1 MWQFDNQTVPSLKVP
16 PPGPK
21 AKAFLERDSKV
32 VSPSYTRG
40 YPLVVARGSGC
51 VIEDVDGNLYLDC
64 TAGIAVTATGHCHPD
79 VVAAITDQA
88 GKLIHM
94 SGTDFYYEPQ
104 IMLAERLAALA
115 PGPSPKKVFFTNSG
129 TESIEAA
136 LKLARHHTGRPN
148 AIAFFGSFHGR
159 TYGSMSLSASKLVH
173 RKRFGPLLPHIHHA
187 NYPRGCQA
195 CTSPTDCDH
204 IKQIEQ
210 TIFKRTASPDEV
222 AAIFVEPV
230 QGEGGYYPA
239 PAPFLQGLRKL
250 CDQHG
255 IMMVADEI
263 QCGMGRTGKLFAL
276 EHAGV
281 QADITC
287 LAKGIA
293 SGLPLGAIV
302 AKSSV
307 MNWPSGSHAST
318 FGGNPVACRAAL
330 TTLDLLQK
338 EYLANT
344 NARGEELRA
353 GLRQLCSKYPATLSG
368 VRGLGLMVA
377 VDVMKDGQH
386 CLELRNKIEDN
397 CFEAGLLVLGCGDSG
412 IRLCP
417 PLCITAEQIK
427 TTLRIL
433 DEVIGK
439 LLK

>member
-1 MWQFDNQTVPSLKVP
+1 MWLFDHQTVPSFKTP
-16 PPGPK
+16 QPGPK
-21 AKAFLERDSKV
+21 AKSFLERDSKV

-64 TAGIAVTATGHCHPD
+64 TAGIAVTATGHCHPE
-79 VVAAITDQA
+79 VVKAITDQV

-94 SGTDFYYEPQ
+94 SGTDFYYELQ

-115 PGPSPKKVFFTNSG
+115 PGSSPKKVFFTNSG

-148 AIAFFGSFHGR
+148 VIAFFGSFHGR
-159 TYGSMSLSASKLVH
+159 TYGAMSLSASKLVH
-173 RKRFGPLLPHIHHA
+173 RKRFGPLVPHIHHV
-187 NYPRGCQA
+187 NYPRDCVTEADSQA
-195 CTSPTDCDH
+195 YL
-204 IKQIEQ
+204 KQIEQ
-210 TIFKRTASPDEV
+210 TVFKRTASPDEV
-222 AAIFVEPV
+222 AAIFIEPV

-239 PAPFLQGLRKL
+239 PPAFLQGLRKL

-281 QADITC
+281 EADITC

-302 AKSSV
+302 AKTSV

-330 TTLDLLQK
+330 TTIDLLQK

-353 GLRQLCSKYPATLSG
+353 GLRQLATKYPTTLSN
-368 VRGLGLMVA
+368 VRGLGLMIA
-377 VDVMKDGQH
+377 VDVMKDGQYS
-386 CLELRNKIEDN
+386 LELRNKIEDT
-397 CFEAGLLVLGCGDSG
+397 CFEHGLLILGCGESG
-412 IRLCP
+412 LRLCP
-417 PLCITAEQIK
+417 PLCITSEQVK
-427 TTLRIL
+427 TAVKIM

-439 LLK
+439 VL

>member
-1 MWQFDNQTVPSLKVP
+1 MWQIDQQAAPKLKIA
-16 PPGPK
+16 PPGPN
-21 AKAFLERDSKV
+21 AKAFLERDARV

-40 YPLVVARGSGC
+40 YPLVAARGSGC
-51 VIEDVDGNLYLDC
+51 VIEDIDGNLFLDC
-64 TAGIAVTATGHCHPD
+64 TAGIAVTATGHCHPE
-79 VVAAITDQA
+79 VVKAITDQA
-88 GKLIHM
+88 NKLIHM

-104 IMLAERLAALA
+104 LLLAERLATLA
-115 PGPSPKKVFFTNSG
+115 PGSSPKKVFFTNSG

-136 LKLARHHTGRPN
+136 LKLSRHHTGRPN
-148 AIAFFGSFHGR
+148 VVCFFGAFHGR
-159 TYGSMSLSASKLVH
+159 TYGAMSLSASKLVH
-173 RKRFGPLLPHIHHA
+173 RKRFGPLLPHIHHS
-187 NYPRGCQA
+187 NYPRNCTNCTMPQECGCV
-195 CTSPTDCDH
+195 
-204 IKQIEQ
+204 KQIEQ

-230 QGEGGYYPA
+230 QGEGGYYPS
-239 PAPFLQGLRKL
+239 PAPFLQAIRKL

-263 QCGMGRTGKLFAL
+263 QCGMGRTGRMFAL

-281 QADITC
+281 EADITC

-302 AKSSV
+302 AKTSV
-307 MNWPSGSHAST
+307 MTWPSGSHAST

-330 TTLDLLQK
+330 ATIDLLEK

-353 GLRQLCSKYPATLSG
+353 GLRQLAGKYPHTLCG
-368 VRGLGLMVA
+368 VRGLGLMIA

-386 CLELRNKIEDN
+386 SLELRNTLEDK
-397 CFEAGLLVLGCGDSG
+397 CFESGLLILGCGESG

-417 PLCITAEQIK
+417 PLCITSEQIK

-433 DEVIGK
+433 DEVIGR
-439 LLK
+439 LVS

>member
-1 MWQFDNQTVPSLKVP
+1 MWLFDNQTVPSFKTP

-21 AKAFLERDSKV
+21 ARSFLERDSKV

-64 TAGIAVTATGHCHPD
+64 TAGIAVTSTGHCHPE
-79 VVAAITDQA
+79 VVKAIIDQA
-88 GKLIHM
+88 SKLIHM

-104 IMLAERLAALA
+104 IMLAEKLAALA
-115 PGPSPKKVFFTNSG
+115 PGSSPKKVFFTNSG

-148 AIAFFGSFHGR
+148 VIAFFGAFHGR
-159 TYGSMSLSASKLVH
+159 TYGGMSLSASKLVH
-173 RKRFGPLLPHIHHA
+173 RKRFGPLVPNIHHA
-187 NYPRGCQA
+187 PYPRG
-195 CTSPTDCDH
+195 TTTGEDS
-204 IKQIEQ
+204 INYIEQ
-210 TIFKRTASPDEV
+210 TLFKRTASPDEV
-222 AAIFVEPV
+222 AAIFLEPV
-230 QGEGGYYPA
+230 QGEGGYYAA
-239 PAPFLQGLRKL
+239 PASFLQALRKL

-263 QCGMGRTGKLFAL
+263 QCGMGRTGKMFAL

-281 QADITC
+281 EADITC

-302 AKSSV
+302 AKTSI
-307 MNWPSGSHAST
+307 MTWPSGSHAST

-330 TTLDLLQK
+330 TTLELIQK

-353 GLRQLCSKYPATLSG
+353 GLRQLAVQYPNMLRD

-377 VDVMKDGQH
+377 VDVIKDGQNNV
-386 CLELRNKIEDN
+386 ELRNKIEDT
-397 CFEAGLLVLGCGDSG
+397 CFEHGLLILGCGESG
-412 IRLCP
+412 LRLCP
-417 PLCITAEQIK
+417 PLCITAGQVK
-427 TTLRIL
+427 DAVRLL
-433 DEVIGK
+433 GEVLGK
-439 LLK
+439 LTN

>member
-1 MWQFDNQTVPSLKVP
+1 MWLFDNQTVPSFKTP
-16 PPGPK
+16 PPGPQ
-21 AKAFLERDSKV
+21 AKSFLERDSKV

-64 TAGIAVTATGHCHPD
+64 TAGIAVTSTGHCHPE
-79 VVAAITDQA
+79 VVKAITDQA

-115 PGPSPKKVFFTNSG
+115 PGSSPKKVFFTNSG

-148 AIAFFGSFHGR
+148 VIAFFGSFHGR
-159 TYGSMSLSASKLVH
+159 TYGAMSLSASKLVH
-173 RKRFGPLLPHIHHA
+173 RKRFGPLVPHIHHV
-187 NYPRGCQA
+187 NYPRDCVTDADSQA
-195 CTSPTDCDH
+195 YL
-204 IKQIEQ
+204 KQIEQ
-210 TIFKRTASPDEV
+210 TVFKRTASPDEV
-222 AAIFVEPV
+222 AAIFIEPV

-239 PAPFLQGLRKL
+239 PTPFLQGLRKL
-250 CDQHG
+250 CNQHG
-255 IMMVADEI
+255 ILMVADEI
-263 QCGMGRTGKLFAL
+263 QCGMGRTGKMFAL

-281 QADITC
+281 EADITC

-302 AKSSV
+302 AKTTV

-330 TTLDLLQK
+330 TTIDLLQK

-353 GLRQLCSKYPATLSG
+353 GLRQLATKYPTTLSN
-368 VRGLGLMVA
+368 VRGLGLMIA
-377 VDVMKDGQH
+377 VDVMKDGQYH
-386 CLELRNKIEDN
+386 LELRNKIEDT
-397 CFEAGLLVLGCGDSG
+397 CFEHGLLILGCGESG
-412 IRLCP
+412 LRLCP
-417 PLCITAEQIK
+417 PLCITSEQVK
-427 TTLRIL
+427 TAVRIM
-433 DEVIGK
+433 DEVLGK
-439 LLK
+439 VVQF

>member
-1 MWQFDNQTVPSLKVP
+1 MWHYDSQTVPSLKVP

-21 AKAFLERDSKV
+21 AKAFLERDSMV

-40 YPLVVARGSGC
+40 YPLVAARGSGC
-51 VIEDVDGNLYLDC
+51 VIEDIDGNLYLDC
-64 TAGIAVTATGHCHPD
+64 TAGIAVTSTGHCHPE
-79 VVAAITDQA
+79 VVKAIQEQSNT
-88 GKLIHM
+88 LIHM

-104 IMLAERLAALA
+104 LLLAEKLASLA
-115 PGPSPKKVFFTNSG
+115 PGPSPKKIFFTNSG
-129 TESIEAA
+129 TEAIEAA
-136 LKLARHHTGRPN
+136 MKLARHHTGRPN
-148 AIAFFGSFHGR
+148 IIAFFGAFHGR
-159 TYGSMSLSASKLVH
+159 TYGAMSLSASKLVH
-173 RKRFGPLLPHIHHA
+173 RKRFGPLVPHIHHA
-187 NYPRGCQA
+187 NFPRGCTSCTRPDDCA
-195 CTSPTDCDH
+195 CV
-204 IKQIEQ
+204 KNIEQ

-239 PAPFLQGLRKL
+239 PAPFLHALRKL

-255 IMMVADEI
+255 ILLVADEI
-263 QCGMGRTGKLFAL
+263 QCGMGRTGKMFAL
-276 EHAGV
+276 EHVGV
-281 QADITC
+281 EADITC

-302 AKSSV
+302 ARTSV
-307 MNWPSGSHAST
+307 MTWPSGSHAST

-330 TTLDLLQK
+330 TTIDLLQR

-353 GLRQLCSKYPATLSG
+353 GLRQLVSKYPKTLAN

-386 CLELRNKIEDN
+386 NLQLRNTIEDK
-397 CFEAGLLVLGCGDSG
+397 CFEAGLLILGCGESG

-417 PLCITAEQIK
+417 PLCITAEQIQ

-433 DEVIGK
+433 DGVIGK
-439 LLK
+439 LV

>member
-1 MWQFDNQTVPSLKVP
+1 MWLFDQQTVPSFKTP

-21 AKAFLERDSKV
+21 AKSFLERDSKV

-64 TAGIAVTATGHCHPD
+64 TAGIAVTATGHCHPE
-79 VVAAITDQA
+79 VVEAITDQA

-104 IMLAERLAALA
+104 IMLAEKLAALA
-115 PGPSPKKVFFTNSG
+115 PGSSPKKVFFTNSG

-136 LKLARHHTGRPN
+136 LKLAHHHTGRPN
-148 AIAFFGSFHGR
+148 VIAFFGSFHGR
-159 TYGSMSLSASKLVH
+159 TYGAMSLSASKLVH
-173 RKRFGPLLPHIHHA
+173 RKRFGPLVPHIHHA
-187 NYPRGCQA
+187 EYPRGCTS
-195 CTSPTDCDH
+195 CTTPDGCGC
-204 IKQIEQ
+204 IKRIEQ
-210 TIFKRTASPDEV
+210 TILKRTASPDEV
-222 AAIFVEPV
+222 AAIFIEPV

-239 PAPFLQGLRKL
+239 PTPFLQGLRKL

-255 IMMVADEI
+255 ILMVADEI

-281 QADITC
+281 EADITC

-302 AKSSV
+302 AKTSV

-318 FGGNPVACRAAL
+318 FGGNPIACRAAL
-330 TTLDLLQK
+330 TTIDLLQK

-353 GLRQLCSKYPATLSG
+353 GLRQLESKYPTSLKN

-386 CLELRNKIEDN
+386 SLELRNKIEDT
-397 CFEAGLLVLGCGDSG
+397 CFEHGLLILGCGESG
-412 IRLCP
+412 LRLCP
-417 PLCITAEQIK
+417 PLCITSDQVK
-427 TTLRIL
+427 TAVKIM
-433 DEVIGK
+433 DEVIAK
-439 LLK
+439 VTK

>member
-1 MWQFDNQTVPSLKVP
+1 MWQFDQQTVPSFKIA

-21 AKAFLERDSKV
+21 AKSFLERDSKV

-64 TAGIAVTATGHCHPD
+64 TAGIAVTATGHCHPE
-79 VVAAITDQA
+79 VVKAITDQA

-104 IMLAERLAALA
+104 IMLAEKLAALA
-115 PGPSPKKVFFTNSG
+115 PGASPKKVFFTNSG

-136 LKLARHHTGRPN
+136 LKLSRHHTGRPN
-148 AIAFFGSFHGR
+148 VIAFFGSFHGR
-159 TYGSMSLSASKLVH
+159 TYGAMSLSASKLVH
-173 RKRFGPLLPHIHHA
+173 RKRFGPLVPHIHHA
-187 NYPRGCQA
+187 EYPRGCTS
-195 CTSPTDCDH
+195 CTTPDGCGC
-204 IKQIEQ
+204 IKKIEQ

-222 AAIFVEPV
+222 AAIFIEPV

-239 PAPFLQGLRKL
+239 PTPFLQGLRKL

-255 IMMVADEI
+255 ILMVADEI

-281 QADITC
+281 EADITC

-302 AKSSV
+302 AKTSV

-318 FGGNPVACRAAL
+318 FGGNPIACRAAL
-330 TTLDLLQK
+330 TTIDLLQK

-344 NARGEELRA
+344 NARGEEFRA
-353 GLRQLCSKYPATLSG
+353 GLRQLESKYPNTLKN

-377 VDVMKDGQH
+377 VDVMKEGQH
-386 CLELRNKIEDN
+386 NLELRNKIEDT
-397 CFEAGLLVLGCGDSG
+397 CFEHGLLILGCGESG
-412 IRLCP
+412 LRLCP
-417 PLCITAEQIK
+417 PLCITSEQVK
-427 TTLRIL
+427 TAVRIM
-433 DEVIGK
+433 DVVIGK
-439 LLK
+439 VAN

>member
-1 MWQFDNQTVPSLKVP
+1 MWQLDQHAVPKLVIP

-21 AKAFLERDSKV
+21 AKAFLERDAKV

-40 YPLVVARGSGC
+40 YPLVAARGSGC
-51 VIEDVDGNLYLDC
+51 VIEDIDGNLFLDC
-64 TAGIAVTATGHCHPD
+64 TAGIAVTSTGHCHPE
-79 VVAAITDQA
+79 VVKAITDQA
-88 GKLIHM
+88 NKLIHM

-104 IMLAERLAALA
+104 LLLAERLASLA
-115 PGPSPKKVFFTNSG
+115 PGSSPKKVFFTNSG

-136 LKLARHHTGRPN
+136 LKLSRHHSGRPN
-148 AIAFFGSFHGR
+148 ILCFFGSFHGR

-173 RKRFGPLLPHIHHA
+173 RKRFGPLLPHIHHTP
-187 NYPRGCQA
+187 YPRECSG
-195 CTSPTDCDH
+195 CTSSKDCSFV
-204 IKQIEQ
+204 KQIEQ
-210 TIFKRTASPDEV
+210 TVFKRTASPDEV

-239 PAPFLQGLRKL
+239 PPCCLRAIRQL
-250 CDQHG
+250 CDTHG
-255 IMMVADEI
+255 ILMVADEI
-263 QCGMGRTGKLFAL
+263 QCGMGRTGKMFAL

-281 QADITC
+281 EADITC

-302 AKSSV
+302 AKTSV
-307 MNWPSGSHAST
+307 MTWPSGSHAST

-330 TTLDLLQK
+330 TTIDLLER

-344 NARGEELRA
+344 NVRGVELRA
-353 GLRQLCSKYPATLSG
+353 GLTQLASKYPATLSG
-368 VRGLGLMVA
+368 VRGLGLMIA

-386 CLELRNKIEDN
+386 HMQLRNTIEDK
-397 CFEAGLLVLGCGDSG
+397 CFEAGLLILGCGESG

-433 DEVIGK
+433 DEVIGR
-439 LLK
+439 LV